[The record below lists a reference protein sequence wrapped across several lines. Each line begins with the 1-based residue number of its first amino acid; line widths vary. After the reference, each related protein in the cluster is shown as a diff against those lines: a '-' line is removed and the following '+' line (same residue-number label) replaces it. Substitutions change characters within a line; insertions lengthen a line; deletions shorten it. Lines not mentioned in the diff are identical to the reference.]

1 MGNQIQIPFIGT
13 EESTPQSPQWGP
25 LEPPS
30 PSPISLYSS
39 DEPASSSS
47 PESSSDEIKAS
58 SDSAEDENYSSSETV
73 CETIASEEDGH
84 LSFSLPQQRE
94 LTVEPCIEEVSV
106 NTGYKIVFD
115 NIDKNIKP
123 RFMRSDY
130 QTRSLHYVNSYAV
143 KDRINFSQFLS
154 ETPTELTLFEV
165 LPNDADYKSLKDDFT
180 VLVSRMIVE
189 HMAFF
194 SADYKGLP
202 AKHISHPFSKEMAS
216 KSEVVSI

>member
-1 MGNQIQIPFIGT
+1 M
-13 EESTPQSPQWGP
+13 
-25 LEPPS
+25 
-30 PSPISLYSS
+30 
-39 DEPASSSS
+39 
-47 PESSSDEIKAS
+47 
-58 SDSAEDENYSSSETV
+58 
-73 CETIASEEDGH
+73 
-84 LSFSLPQQRE
+84 
-94 LTVEPCIEEVSV
+94 
-106 NTGYKIVFD
+106 FD
-115 NIDKNIKP
+115 NIDMNIKP

-130 QTRSLHYVNSYAV
+130 QTRSPHYVNSYAV
-143 KDRINFSQFLS
+143 KDRIDFSQFSS

-194 SADYKGLP
+194 SAGYKGLP